1 MKTSKKLA
9 LPMAA
14 LVCLALC
21 GCRVAPSQPAASDPP
36 GTRVWAAGSTEK
48 IHRAARS
55 ALPHSDVWDESDRR
69 VRLEGVRG
77 EHVPFQVVVTAD
89 RVDLEKV
96 TVELSEL
103 RSAAATIPVSAMKVY
118 LEYFSKVYAPSGKN
132 GQAGYWPDALVPL
145 TRPFD
150 IRSSRRDRGPVL
162 RHQPLWVDLSVP
174 AGQPPG
180 VYEGRLTVKAGGR
193 ELGSLGVE
201 LKVWNVTLGKE
212 RHFPV
217 QFGFFYGREIAR
229 IHGVE
234 QDSDEYR
241 ELFFEYLGYMLDHR
255 VDPAFISI
263 GLAGGLKDGRYVL
276 EWTDPRM
283 EKFLFERG
291 QCRFLIGAGPPG
303 LSREGLAK
311 EQYEEYVRQYL
322 RQVIAHARESGW
334 YERLSFTGAV
344 DEPQTKKEYEAVRY
358 WAELIHS
365 VDPRVPVA
373 VTEQPIP
380 DKTAWGTLVGYCSE
394 WIVHGNVLD
403 KNRDAIAARQA
414 AGERVSWY
422 ISCDQLYPQP
432 NYYID
437 RSAAD
442 CRMISWITWRY
453 RLGGMLYW
461 ATTLWREVRDPWGDA
476 ISWKRS
482 HCNAPAAGE
491 GMLLY
496 PGNLVERY
504 TGQENVYGPV
514 GSLRFALLRE
524 GLEELELLEQ
534 LSALG
539 GRDEA
544 DAIAASICGGVKD
557 FSRDPNELDAAR
569 HRLIRAIAA
578 RQERQP

>member
-1 MKTSKKLA
+1 MDRLELLKSFS
-9 LPMAA
+9 LPVVG
-14 LVCLALC
+14 LVLC
-21 GCRVAPSQPAASDPP
+21 GCAGSAIESPAQSSP
-36 GTRVWAAGSTEK
+36 GVRVWAAGSTEK
-48 IHRAARS
+48 IQHASRS
-55 ALPHSDVWDESDRR
+55 RLAHDGPWDEPGRK

-77 EHVPFQVVVTAD
+77 EHIPFQVIVTAD
-89 RVDLEKV
+89 RVDIGGITVKV
-96 TVELSEL
+96 SEL
-103 RSAAATIPVSAMKVY
+103 RCGDVTLPSSGVKVY
-118 LEYFSKVYAPSGKN
+118 LQYFSKVYAPSGKN
-132 GQAGYWPDALVPL
+132 GRKGYWPDALVPL
-145 TRPFD
+145 TRPFA

-162 RHQPLWVDLSVP
+162 RHQPLWVDLHVP
-174 AGQPPG
+174 EGQLPG
-180 VYEGRLTVKAGGR
+180 IYKGRVTVSAGGQ

-201 LKVWNVTLGKE
+201 LKVWNVTLGKQ
-212 RHFPV
+212 RNFPV

-229 IHGVE
+229 LHGVD
-234 QDSDEYR
+234 QQSDEFR
-241 ELFFEYLGYMLDHR
+241 ELFFEYLGYMLEHR

-263 GLAGGLKDGRYVL
+263 GLAGGLKDGKYVL
-276 EWTDPRM
+276 DWTDPRM

-303 LSREGLAK
+303 LSREGLTK

-322 RQVIAHARESGW
+322 GQVIAHARQSGW

-344 DEPQTKKEYEAVRY
+344 DEPQTRKEYDAVRY
-358 WAELIHS
+358 WADLVHS

-380 DKTAWGTLVGYCSE
+380 DKAEWGTLVGYCSE
-394 WIVHGNVLD
+394 WIVHGNMLD
-403 KNRDAIAARQA
+403 RNREAIRQRQA

-461 ATTLWREVRDPWGDA
+461 ATTLWREVRDPWADA
-476 ISWKRS
+476 VSWKRS

-496 PGNLVERY
+496 PGNLVEKY

-534 LSALG
+534 LSSLG
-539 GRDEA
+539 GRDAA
-544 DAIAASICGGVKD
+544 DAIVASICRGVKD
-557 FSRDPNELDAAR
+557 FSRDPNEIESAR
-569 HRLIRAIAA
+569 HRLIREIAA
-578 RQERQP
+578 RQDKQP

>member
-1 MKTSKKLA
+1 MKMSKKLS

-14 LVCLALC
+14 SVCLALC
-21 GCRVAPSQPAASDPP
+21 GCRVAPSQPAASSPP
-36 GTRVWAAGSTEK
+36 GARVWAAGSTEK
-48 IHRAARS
+48 IQRATRS
-55 ALPHSDVWDESDRR
+55 ALPHSGVWDESARR

-103 RSAAATIPVSAMKVY
+103 RSGVATIPVSAMKVY

-132 GQAGYWPDALVPL
+132 GRTGYWPDALVPL

-403 KNRDAIAARQA
+403 KNREAIAARQA

-524 GLEELELLEQ
+524 GLEELELLER

>member
-1 MKTSKKLA
+1 MKTSKKLS

-14 LVCLALC
+14 LVCLAIC
-21 GCRVAPSQPAASDPP
+21 GCRVVPSQPAASGPP

-48 IHRAARS
+48 IQRATRS
-55 ALPHSDVWDESDRR
+55 ALPHSDVWDESARR

-103 RSAAATIPVSAMKVY
+103 RSGAATIPVSAMKVY

-162 RHQPLWVDLSVP
+162 RHQPLWVDLSIP
-174 AGQPPG
+174 AGQLPG

-437 RSAAD
+437 RSAVD

-496 PGNLVERY
+496 PGNLVEKY

-524 GLEELELLEQ
+524 GLEELELLEL
-534 LSALG
+534 LSKLG

-544 DAIAASICGGVKD
+544 DAIAASICDGVKD

>member
-1 MKTSKKLA
+1 MKTSKKLS

-21 GCRVAPSQPAASDPP
+21 GCRVAPSQPATSGPP

-48 IHRAARS
+48 IQRATRS
-55 ALPHSDVWDESDRR
+55 ALPHSDVWDESARR

-103 RSAAATIPVSAMKVY
+103 RSGVATIPVSAMKVY

-132 GQAGYWPDALVPL
+132 GRTGYWPDALVPL

-403 KNRDAIAARQA
+403 KNREAIAARQA

-524 GLEELELLEQ
+524 GLEELELLER

-557 FSRDPNELDAAR
+557 FSRDPNELEAAR

>member
-1 MKTSKKLA
+1 MKTSKKHS

-103 RSAAATIPVSAMKVY
+103 RSGVATIPVSAMKVY

-162 RHQPLWVDLSVP
+162 RNQPLWVDLSVP
-174 AGQPPG
+174 ADQPPG

-496 PGNLVERY
+496 PGNLVEKY

-524 GLEELELLEQ
+524 GLEELELLER

>member
-1 MKTSKKLA
+1 MSCLKSSVPALTVLA
-9 LPMAA
+9 
-14 LVCLALC
+14 CLALG
-21 GCRVAPSQPAASDPP
+21 GCVNRSQRQAADRDPEV
-36 GTRVWAAGSTEK
+36 RVWAAGSTEK
-48 IHRAARS
+48 IQPTGRS
-55 ALPHSDVWDESDRR
+55 ELPHTGPWDASLRR
-69 VRLEGVRG
+69 VRIEGVRG
-77 EHVPFQVVVTAD
+77 EHVPFHLVVTAD
-89 RVDLEKV
+89 RMDISGV
-96 TVELSEL
+96 TVELSDL
-103 RSAAATIPVSAMKVY
+103 RCGDAVLPASAVKVY
-118 LEYFSKVYAPSGKN
+118 LEYFSKVYAASGKN
-132 GQAGYWPDALVPL
+132 GRKGYWPDALVPL
-145 TRPFD
+145 TRPFAVK
-150 IRSSRRDRGPVL
+150 SSRRDRGPVL
-162 RHQPLWVDLSVP
+162 RNQPLWVDVEVP
-174 AGQPPG
+174 SQQQPG
-180 VYEGRLTVKAGGR
+180 VYQGQLVVKVEGKEA
-193 ELGSLGVE
+193 GSLSIE
-201 LKVWNVTLGKE
+201 LKVWDVTLPVK
-212 RHFPV
+212 RNFPV

-234 QDSDEYR
+234 QDSDEFR
-241 ELFFEYLGYMLDHR
+241 ELFFEYLGYLLDHR

-263 GLAGGLKDGRYVL
+263 GLDGGIKDGRYVL

-303 LSREGLAK
+303 LSREGLTK

-322 RQVIAHARESGW
+322 RQVIAHAREAGW

-344 DEPQTKKEYEAVRY
+344 DEPQTRKEYEAVRY
-358 WAELIHS
+358 WADLVHS
-365 VDPRVPVA
+365 VDPDVPVA

-380 DKTAWGTLVGYCSE
+380 DKAEWGTLVGYCSE

-403 KNRDAIAARQA
+403 RNRAAIAARQA

-453 RLGGMLYW
+453 KLGGMLYW
-461 ATTLWREVRDPWGDA
+461 ATTLWREVRDPWADA

-496 PGNLVERY
+496 PGNLVEKY

-524 GLEELELLEQ
+524 GLEELELLE
-534 LSALG
+534 LLASLG
-539 GRDEA
+539 GRETA
-544 DAIAASICGGVKD
+544 DAIAASVCRGVKD
-557 FSRDPNELDAAR
+557 FSRNPEDIESAR
-569 HRLIRAIAA
+569 LRLIREISELQGAK
-578 RQERQP
+578 P

>member
-1 MKTSKKLA
+1 MKTSKKLS

-48 IHRAARS
+48 IHRATRS

-174 AGQPPG
+174 ADQPPG

>member
-1 MKTSKKLA
+1 MKTSKKLS
-9 LPMAA
+9 LPMAG

-21 GCRVAPSQPAASDPP
+21 GCRVAPSQPAASSPP
-36 GTRVWAAGSTEK
+36 GARVWAAGSTEK
-48 IHRAARS
+48 IQRATRC
-55 ALPHSDVWDESDRR
+55 ALPHSDVWDESARR

-103 RSAAATIPVSAMKVY
+103 RSGVATIPVSAMKVY

-132 GQAGYWPDALVPL
+132 GRTGYWPDALVPL

-162 RHQPLWVDLSVP
+162 RHQPLWVDLSVT

-201 LKVWNVTLGKE
+201 LKVGNVTLGKE

-403 KNRDAIAARQA
+403 KNREAIAARQA

-524 GLEELELLEQ
+524 GLEELELLEL

-557 FSRDPNELDAAR
+557 FSRDPHEIEAAR

>member
-1 MKTSKKLA
+1 MKTSKKHS

-77 EHVPFQVVVTAD
+77 EHVPFQVVVTAV

-174 AGQPPG
+174 AGQLPG

-496 PGNLVERY
+496 PGNLVEKY

-524 GLEELELLEQ
+524 GLEELELLER

>member
-1 MKTSKKLA
+1 
-9 LPMAA
+9 
-14 LVCLALC
+14 
-21 GCRVAPSQPAASDPP
+21 
-36 GTRVWAAGSTEK
+36 
-48 IHRAARS
+48 
-55 ALPHSDVWDESDRR
+55 
-69 VRLEGVRG
+69 
-77 EHVPFQVVVTAD
+77 VVVTAD

-103 RSAAATIPVSAMKVY
+103 RSGAATIPVSAMKVY

-132 GQAGYWPDALVPL
+132 GRTGYWPDALVPL

-311 EQYEEYVRQYL
+311 EEYEEYVRQYL

-403 KNRDAIAARQA
+403 KNREAIAARQA

-437 RSAAD
+437 RSAVD

-524 GLEELELLEQ
+524 GLEELELLEL

-557 FSRDPNELDAAR
+557 FSRDPNELEAAR

>member
-1 MKTSKKLA
+1 MERLESFKSLI
-9 LPMAA
+9 LPA
-14 LVCLALC
+14 VVLC
-21 GCRVAPSQPAASDPP
+21 GCATAPVEDPVRSVP
-36 GTRVWAAGSTEK
+36 GVRVWAAGSTEK
-48 IHRAARS
+48 IQHANRS
-55 ALPHSDVWDESDRR
+55 QLPHDGPWDERAR
-69 VRLEGVRG
+69 KVRIEGVRG
-77 EHVPFQVVVTAD
+77 EHVPFQVIVTAD
-89 RVDLEKV
+89 RVDQGGI
-96 TVELSEL
+96 TVEVSEL
-103 RSAAATIPVSAMKVY
+103 RCGDALLPAAAVKVY

-132 GQAGYWPDALVPL
+132 GRKGYWPDALVPL
-145 TRPFD
+145 TRPFA

-162 RHQPLWVDLSVP
+162 RHQPLWVDVVVP
-174 AGQPPG
+174 ADQQPG
-180 VYEGRLTVKAGGR
+180 VYEGTVTVRAGGG

-201 LKVWNVTLGKE
+201 LKVWNVTLARE

-229 IHGVE
+229 LHGVE
-234 QDSDEYR
+234 QDSDEFR
-241 ELFFEYLGYMLDHR
+241 ELFFEYLGYMLEHR

-263 GLAGGLKDGRYVL
+263 GLDGGVKDGRYVL

-283 EKFLFERG
+283 EKFLFDRG

-303 LSREGLAK
+303 LSRDGLTK

-344 DEPQTKKEYEAVRY
+344 DEPRNRKEYDAVRY
-358 WAELIHS
+358 WAGLVHS

-373 VTEQPIP
+373 VTEQPLP
-380 DKTAWGTLVGYCSE
+380 DRPEWGTLVGYCSE
-394 WIVHGNVLD
+394 WIVHGNELD
-403 KNRDAIAARQA
+403 RNRAAIAERQA

-437 RSAAD
+437 RFAAD
-442 CRMISWITWRY
+442 CRMISWLTWRY

-461 ATTLWREVRDPWGDA
+461 ATTLWREVRDPWADA

-496 PGNLVERY
+496 PGNLVEKY

-534 LSALG
+534 LASRG
-539 GRDEA
+539 GRAEA
-544 DAIAASICGGVKD
+544 NEIVESICRGVKD
-557 FSRDPNELDAAR
+557 FSRDPAEIDKAR
-569 HRLIRAIAA
+569 RRLILALAA
-578 RQERQP
+578 RQKARP

>member
-1 MKTSKKLA
+1 MKTSKKLS

-14 LVCLALC
+14 LVCLAIC
-21 GCRVAPSQPAASDPP
+21 GCRVAPSQPVTSGPP
-36 GTRVWAAGSTEK
+36 GARVWAAGSTEK
-48 IHRAARS
+48 IQRATRS
-55 ALPHSDVWDESDRR
+55 ALPHSDVWDESARR

-103 RSAAATIPVSAMKVY
+103 RSGAATIPVSAMKVY

-132 GQAGYWPDALVPL
+132 GRTGYWPDALVPL

-311 EQYEEYVRQYL
+311 EEYEEYVRQYL

-403 KNRDAIAARQA
+403 KNREAIAARQA

-524 GLEELELLEQ
+524 GLEELELLEL

-557 FSRDPNELDAAR
+557 FSRDPNELEAAR

>member
-1 MKTSKKLA
+1 
-9 LPMAA
+9 
-14 LVCLALC
+14 
-21 GCRVAPSQPAASDPP
+21 
-36 GTRVWAAGSTEK
+36 
-48 IHRAARS
+48 
-55 ALPHSDVWDESDRR
+55 
-69 VRLEGVRG
+69 
-77 EHVPFQVVVTAD
+77 VVVTAY

-174 AGQPPG
+174 AGQLPG